1 MMSKKFYV
9 VRENTT
15 KVVTTELTVTYDS
28 NIDIE
33 INAIRNYLY
42 YDSDI
47 CNLGLDL
54 VVLQYDSFVG
64 CKQDLIHLTRYS
76 KSYISVKPDF
86 LSSVLAELEKS
97 INAGNLDFEE
107 QGFTLEGDEVYD

>member
-15 KVVTTELTVTYDS
+15 KVVTTELACTYDS
-28 NIDIE
+28 NIDVE

-47 CNLGLDL
+47 CNLGIDL

-64 CKQDLIHLTRYS
+64 GKQDLIHLTRYS